1 MYSVWHSQVWMVPFH
16 VLCMHEPFAHHS
28 DCYIHEGMLATTVA
42 KKPFWR
48 CVAYSAPR
56 LDTANWY
63 TEYGTVRCGWCPS
76 MCYACVNHLHTT
88 PIVII
93 MKGCLQ
99 QPLPRNLLSD
109 VWHMVR
115 HVRTQRI
122 DVECIVQPNR
132 TCNSVT
138 FGRHAQLKNNKQTCV
153 VYYIAY
159 STVQNIL
166 VHTLFFLCTIYA

>member
-1 MYSVWHSQVWMVPFH
+1 MY
-16 VLCMHEPFAHHS
+16 
-28 DCYIHEGMLATTVA
+28 
-42 KKPFWR
+42 
-48 CVAYSAPR
+48 
-56 LDTANWY
+56 
-63 TEYGTVRCGWCPS
+63 
-76 MCYACVNHLHTT
+76 YACVNHLHTT

-166 VHTLFFLCTIYA
+166 VHTFFFCAPQNHSHTTPIVILQPLLRNLFGDLWHIARHVWTQRIDVQCIVRSGVGGALPCAMHV

>member
-1 MYSVWHSQVWMVPFH
+1 MY
-16 VLCMHEPFAHHS
+16 
-28 DCYIHEGMLATTVA
+28 
-42 KKPFWR
+42 
-48 CVAYSAPR
+48 
-56 LDTANWY
+56 
-63 TEYGTVRCGWCPS
+63 
-76 MCYACVNHLHTT
+76 YACVNHLHTT
-88 PIVII
+88 QIVII

-99 QPLPRNLLSD
+99 QPLPRNLFSD

-122 DVECIVQPNR
+122 DAECIVQPNR

-138 FGRHAQLKNNKQTCV
+138 FGRHAPRKNKKQTCV

-166 VHTLFFLCTIYA
+166 HTLFFLYTIYALYRIPKTYAMHTTYYIVYNICTIYICTYSCEREIIWRKFGRISKTHCPRKLA